1 MCAYLTTNSF
11 VRFLVQDSSASSFSF
26 FCFCF
31 LVVGGGGWAGG
42 VGGGVS
48 VFLHCSVEF
57 LLNFCLP
64 SKINFRV

>member
-1 MCAYLTTNSF
+1 MCADLTTNSF
-11 VRFLVQDSSASSFSF
+11 VRFLVQDSSTNSFSF

-31 LVVGGGGWAGG
+31 LVGGGGEGE
-42 VGGGVS
+42 GVS

-64 SKINFRV
+64 SKINFPV